1 MKSGPPIVQLFSRG
15 RLAWFQDNN
24 KLINWLKEQSKSFP
38 LNCIGDGQAGIWNI
52 IKQFSCPGVKREI
65 LSWYHLIENLHKVG
79 GSIKRLKEAETLL
92 WSGKVDETIALFST
106 LKKKQAAYFCLDLNN
121 HRSRIINYNYYQQ
134 EQICSIGSGG
144 VESTVKQI
152 DRRLKISGA
161 QWNIENIPQVLKHRC
176 AYLNKNF

>member
-1 MKSGPPIVQLFSRG
+1 MKSGPAIVQLFSRG

-24 KLINWLKEQSKSFP
+24 KLINWLNEQSKSFP

-92 WSGKVDETIALFST
+92 WSGKVDETIA
-106 LKKKQAAYFCLDLNN
+106 
-121 HRSRIINYNYYQQ
+121 
-134 EQICSIGSGG
+134 
-144 VESTVKQI
+144 
-152 DRRLKISGA
+152 
-161 QWNIENIPQVLKHRC
+161 
-176 AYLNKNF
+176 